1 MDDAA
6 FRIVRRPLVTEKN
19 MHRAETRNEYAFEVD
34 LRANKVQVRH
44 AVEELFNV
52 KVVRVTTMLLKGL
65 TRRVGINY
73 TRGSDVKKA
82 VVKLAEGYKI
92 DLL

>member
-1 MDDAA
+1 
-6 FRIVRRPLVTEKN
+6 
-19 MHRAETRNEYAFEVD
+19 
-34 LRANKVQVRH
+34 
-44 AVEELFNV
+44 
-52 KVVRVTTMLLKGL
+52 MLLKGL
-65 TRRVGINY
+65 TRRVGVNW